1 MAKAKT
7 GLSFYSMDSDRFQDI
22 RIKRLKKDCG
32 CDGFAVY
39 EYILNEI
46 YRVRGCVLVW
56 DESTAFNVAEYL
68 GLKESNVSEIEYWGL
83 KETKVNEIV
92 RYCCAVGLFS
102 KELLSNGSV
111 LTSPS
116 IQSRYIDMCI
126 RAKRKGI
133 IIPEE
138 YDIIPEE
145 SRKILEEYRKT
156 QEDCR
161 KVKNSKVKETL
172 SIEREKKSEPSGS
185 FSHPDYPGFH
195 PEKVDKP
202 LDECKAFVCA
212 DSAWLEIIHRQQYI
226 GMNEIHAYL
235 EEFFRELS
243 PEDAEIHFASWL
255 SIKLEN
261 LRKNAGNRRNHTSA
275 GPKRYGEP

>member
-56 DESTAFNVAEYL
+56 DESTAFDVA
-68 GLKESNVSEIEYWGL
+68 EYWGL

-145 SRKILEEYRKT
+145 SRKILEEYRKI

-185 FSHPDYPGFH
+185 FSHPDHPGFH

-212 DSAWLEIIHRQQYI
+212 DFAWLEIIHRQQYI

-235 EEFFRELS
+235 EEFFRELSCRNVRMKS

>member
-56 DESTAFNVAEYL
+56 DESTAFDVA
-68 GLKESNVSEIEYWGL
+68 EYWGL

-185 FSHPDYPGFH
+185 FSHPDHPGFH

-243 PEDAEIHFASWL
+243 CRNVKMKSPEDAESHFASWL

-261 LRKNAGNRRNHTSA
+261 VRKNAGNRRNHTST
-275 GPKRYGEP
+275 GSKHYGEP